1 MRMYRELLFA
11 ALGVLPMQL
20 SSTVLA
26 AEFQAGQFSED
37 GFGSLNYRIYAPEDA
52 VVARPLPMVVFLH
65 GAGQRGGDNDSQL
78 VHGARAI
85 RAFIESHNQPA
96 VIIAPQVP
104 EGEQWVNTPWG
115 DARHTMP
122 TEPSRT
128 MRLLIGLIRAT
139 IAQGG
144 VDRDRVYIT
153 GLSMGGFGTWDA
165 VARAP
170 ELFAAAIPICGGG
183 DTARVEDFAS
193 VPIWAFHGDAD
204 QVVMVSRSRDM
215 IDALITTGAKPRYTE
230 YVGVEHDSWTQT
242 YDDEVMQWLFAQS
255 R

>member
-1 MRMYRELLFA
+1 
-11 ALGVLPMQL
+11 MQL

-26 AEFQAGQFSED
+26 AEFQAGQFSQD

-52 VVARPLPMVVFLH
+52 GVAGPLPMVVFLH
-65 GAGQRGGDNDSQL
+65 GAGQRGGDNDSHL

-122 TEPSRT
+122 AEPSRT

-153 GLSMGGFGTWDA
+153 GLSMGGFGTWD
-165 VARAP
+165 VISRVP

-183 DTARVEDFAS
+183 DTAQAEQIAGLPVW
-193 VPIWAFHGDAD
+193 VFHGDAD

-215 IDALITTGAKPRYTE
+215 VDAITAVGGAPRYTE
-230 YVGVEHDSWTQT
+230 YPDIEHDSWTQT
-242 YDDEVMQWLFAQS
+242 YSNNEVMQWLFAQK